1 MASNVFDHPLQGLE
15 DVIRSGK
22 DDSDGDNGVNSEKA
36 SLLETSGSVE
46 TAPEGSGRSS
56 DWRRG

>member
-1 MASNVFDHPLQGLE
+1 MASNVFNHPLQALE
-15 DVIRSGK
+15 
-22 DDSDGDNGVNSEKA
+22 DDSDEDNGVNSEKA

-46 TAPEGSGRSS
+46 TAPEDSGPSS